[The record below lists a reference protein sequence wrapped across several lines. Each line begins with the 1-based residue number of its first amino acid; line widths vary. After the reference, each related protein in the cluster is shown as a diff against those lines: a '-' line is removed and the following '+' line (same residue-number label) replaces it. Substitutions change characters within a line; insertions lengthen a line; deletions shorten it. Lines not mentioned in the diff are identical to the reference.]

1 MRNTDTQKN
10 LDEFIARYGKRGVM
24 ILYFSNLLEDMV
36 KGEFLHTLNN
46 SMDTSPG
53 ILGYSD
59 EQGRLLTSELLNQR
73 ADELRRECE
82 LRAIGI
88 VDRLQRK
95 GYLERFGAHTLEDES
110 VIQEINSQLR
120 EIFKEIFGAEW
131 GSEI

>member
-1 MRNTDTQKN
+1 MQKN

-36 KGEFLHTLNN
+36 KGEFLHTQDDN
-46 SMDTSPG
+46 MDASPG
-53 ILGYSD
+53 ILEYSD
-59 EQGRLLTSELLNQR
+59 EHGRLLTSELLDQR

-95 GYLERFGAHTLEDES
+95 GSLERFGSHTLEDEF
-110 VIQEINSQLR
+110 VIQEVNSQLR
-120 EIFKEIFGAEW
+120 EIFQEIFGAEW
-131 GSEI
+131 GSEV

>member
-1 MRNTDTQKN
+1 
-10 LDEFIARYGKRGVM
+10 M

-36 KGEFLHTLNN
+36 KGEFLHTLND

-53 ILGYSD
+53 ILEYSD
-59 EQGRLLTSELLNQR
+59 EQGRPLTSELLDQR

-95 GYLERFGAHTLEDES
+95 GYLERLGAHTLEDEF
-110 VIQEINSQLR
+110 VIQEVNSQLR
-120 EIFKEIFGAEW
+120 EIFQEVFGAEW
-131 GSEI
+131 GSGI

>member
-1 MRNTDTQKN
+1 MQKN

-53 ILGYSD
+53 ILEYSD
-59 EQGRLLTSELLNQR
+59 EQGRLLTSELLDQR

-88 VDRLQRK
+88 VDGLQRK
-95 GYLERFGAHTLEDES
+95 GYLERFGAHTLEDEF

-120 EIFKEIFGAEW
+120 EIFQEVFGAEW
-131 GSEI
+131 GSGI